1 MLDSPGPRVRKI
13 MGDEKSFSCPLREGA
28 TLPKPESPD
37 VNLDAL
43 PPSCLG
49 PDGKLRRMSEE
60 EHRLYI
66 ESALRRL
73 DEIDQM
79 TDEDPPGAFE
89 EFMRGLDE
97 GRPHRP
103 QFKGYY

>member
-1 MLDSPGPRVRKI
+1 M
-13 MGDEKSFSCPLREGA
+13 
-28 TLPKPESPD
+28 TTPKSPD
-37 VNLDAL
+37 VNLDSL

-49 PDGKLRRMSEE
+49 PDGKLRKMTDEE
-60 EHRLYI
+60 RRQLL
-66 ESALRRL
+66 ESARRRL
-73 DEIDQM
+73 AEIDQM

-103 QFKGYY
+103 MFKGYY

>member
-1 MLDSPGPRVRKI
+1 MESG
-13 MGDEKSFSCPLREGA
+13 GNH
-28 TLPKPESPD
+28 KPEVEVTSAMKTERIEVRPQTI
-37 VNLDAL
+37 

-49 PDGKLRRMSEE
+49 PDGKLRLESDEE
-60 EHRLYI
+60 RRNRLESVRRRFAEI
-66 ESALRRL
+66 E
-73 DEIDQM
+73 QM

-103 QFKGYY
+103 MFKEYY

>member
-1 MLDSPGPRVRKI
+1 M
-13 MGDEKSFSCPLREGA
+13 
-28 TLPKPESPD
+28 KPEQGHARSRP
-37 VNLDAL
+37 L

-49 PDGKLRRMSEE
+49 PDGKLLRMSDEE
-60 EHRLYI
+60 RRQHL
-66 ESALRRL
+66 ESARRRL
-73 DEIDQM
+73 AEIDEM

-103 QFKGYY
+103 MFKGYY

>member
-1 MLDSPGPRVRKI
+1 M
-13 MGDEKSFSCPLREGA
+13 
-28 TLPKPESPD
+28 PKPESSD
-37 VNLDAL
+37 VNLDSL

-49 PDGKLRRMSEE
+49 PDGKLPRMSEE
-60 EHRLYI
+60 EHRRYI

-89 EFMRGLDE
+89 EFMRGLDK

>member
-1 MLDSPGPRVRKI
+1 MS
-13 MGDEKSFSCPLREGA
+13 
-28 TLPKPESPD
+28 TPKSPD
-37 VNLDAL
+37 VNLDSL

-49 PDGKLRRMSEE
+49 PDGKLRIMTDEE
-60 EHRLYI
+60 RRQLL
-66 ESALRRL
+66 ESARRRL
-73 DEIDQM
+73 AEIDQM

-103 QFKGYY
+103 MFKGYY